1 MPRSP
6 FQNLRIVVVR
16 PYRASL
22 RDRVFGL
29 LSQVGLNLDVAITIP
44 AATPDDEIVASL
56 QTLSTDLL
64 VVPFHA
70 HRDRLGRRVNGVE
83 LLPRL
88 RAGRHT
94 RTRVVAPV
102 SGVGMAAAELL
113 TSRLGAVL
121 GPTLFL
127 PEDQLDVMETRRV
140 LEAFLSAT
148 SEPDG

>member
-6 FQNLRIVVVR
+6 FHNLRIVIVR

-22 RDRVFGL
+22 RDRVFEL
-29 LSQVGLNLDVAITIP
+29 LSEVGLNLALATTIP
-44 AATPDDEIVASL
+44 AQTPDDDVVAAL
-56 QTLSTDLL
+56 QTLSAELL
-64 VVPFHA
+64 IVPFHA

-83 LLPRL
+83 LLPRV
-88 RAGRHT
+88 RVGRHA

-102 SGVGMAAAELL
+102 SRVGMAAAELL

-127 PEDQLDVMETRRV
+127 PEDRLDASETH
-140 LEAFLSAT
+140 LALDEFLSAT
-148 SEPDG
+148 T